1 MTILAA
7 GIAVTVGTVMTLLAI
22 GIALVLV
29 QGRRAPEGDPVYVA
43 MGSSFAAGI
52 GLGPRVPGSPILC
65 MRTIN
70 SYPRQLA
77 RLLDMPIVDVTSS
90 GATTRH
96 VLHGGQYFQRAQ
108 IDALGP
114 DTRLVTLTCGGNDI
128 GYVGDLSFLAA
139 RQTKTLLGWL
149 LRRLWRGPKSAQQR
163 DYDRLREDIIAVVAQ
178 VRRRSPGARMVL
190 LTYPTILPPSGT
202 CDCLG
207 LSAAEVAAMREV
219 GQSLADA
226 TKAAATES
234 GALLVDIQQLSAE
247 HHACASAPWVNGWHK
262 PAGTRFHP
270 TLSGAR
276 EIAAAV
282 AAAIDQSAG

>member
-190 LTYPTILPPSGT
+190 VTYPTILPPSGT

-282 AAAIDQSAG
+282 AAAID

>member
-1 MTILAA
+1 
-7 GIAVTVGTVMTLLAI
+7 
-22 GIALVLV
+22 
-29 QGRRAPEGDPVYVA
+29 
-43 MGSSFAAGI
+43 
-52 GLGPRVPGSPILC
+52 
-65 MRTIN
+65 
-70 SYPRQLA
+70 
-77 RLLDMPIVDVTSS
+77 MPIVDVTSS

-190 LTYPTILPPSGT
+190 VTYPTILPPSGT

-282 AAAIDQSAG
+282 AAAID

>member
-7 GIAVTVGTVMTLLAI
+7 GIAAIFGIMLSVLAI
-22 GIALVLV
+22 GIALVFV

-52 GLGPRVPGSPILC
+52 GLGSRVPGSPVLC

-70 SYPRQLA
+70 SYPQQLA
-77 RLLDMPIVDVTSS
+77 RLLAMPIVDVTSS

-114 DTRLVTLTCGGNDI
+114 DTKLVTLTCGGNDI
-128 GYVGDLSFLAA
+128 SYVGDLSGLAA
-139 RQTKTLLGWL
+139 RRTNSLLGWL
-149 LRRLWRGPKSAQQR
+149 VRRFWRGPKDPVQR
-163 DYDRLREDIIAVVAQ
+163 GYAGLNEDIVAVVTE
-178 VRRRSPGARMVL
+178 VRRRSPGARIVL
-190 LTYPTILPPSGT
+190 VTYPTILPPSGT
-202 CDCLG
+202 CDGLG
-207 LSAAEVAAMREV
+207 LSEAEAVLMREV
-219 GQSLADA
+219 GQSLADT
-226 TKAAATES
+226 TKAAAEQS
-234 GALLVDIQQLSAE
+234 GALLVDIQQLSAG

-270 TLSGAR
+270 TLSGAS
-276 EIAAAV
+276 ETASAIALALQAAM
-282 AAAIDQSAG
+282 D

>member
-1 MTILAA
+1 MTILVA
-7 GIAVTVGTVMTLLAI
+7 GIAAIIGIFLTLLAI
-22 GIALVLV
+22 GIALVFV

-52 GLGPRVPGSPILC
+52 GLGPRVPGSPVLC

-70 SYPRQLA
+70 SYPQQLA
-77 RLLDMPIVDVTSS
+77 RLLDVPIVDVTSS

-108 IDALGP
+108 LDALGP

-190 LTYPTILPPSGT
+190 VTYPTILPPSGT

-226 TKAAATES
+226 TKAAAEQS

-282 AAAIDQSAG
+282 AAAID

>member
-1 MTILAA
+1 MTILVA
-7 GIAVTVGTVMTLLAI
+7 GIAAIIGIFLTLLAI
-22 GIALVLV
+22 GIALVFV

-108 IDALGP
+108 LDALGP

-139 RQTKTLLGWL
+139 RKTKTLLGWL
-149 LRRLWRGPKSAQQR
+149 LRRLWRGPKSARQR
-163 DYDRLREDIIAVVAQ
+163 DYAGLREDIVAVVAQ
-178 VRRRSPGARMVL
+178 VRQRSPGARVVL
-190 LTYPTILPPSGT
+190 VTYPTMLPPSGT

-207 LSAAEVAAMREV
+207 ISEAEAALMREV
-219 GQSLADA
+219 GQSLADT
-226 TKAAATES
+226 TKAAAEQS